1 MKSVTFES
9 SKLKNEID
17 LGNVVSFPTETVY
30 GFGIRWDDSQAF
42 LKLASVKQRA
52 INKPVSIMCGT
63 KFPLKEY
70 FEINHKIQKIIDR
83 YLPGPLTILLKAKAN
98 VPWQTHLGTNIVGIR
113 IPKFDKLL
121 KKECKMSDKI
131 IKFLVYEGR
140 ISVIC
145 ANTTE
150 MVEEARKIHDM
161 SPVVTAAFGRLLT
174 ITSIMATEMKGSKD
188 KLTVQL
194 KGNGPIGVMI
204 ATANN
209 KPMVKGYVTNP
220 VVELPLNEDGKLDV
234 SGAVGYEGY
243 INVVKDI
250 GLKDPYIGISP
261 LVSGEIA
268 EDFANYFVHSEQRN
282 SAVALGVLVDKNG
295 VRASGGYLINPMPDA
310 TEEDISK
317 VEQAIFKA
325 GAMSKMLD
333 QNLTLEEIAKR
344 ITGDENVEIIE
355 DSIKPEFK
363 CDCSKEHMEDALM
376 TIGKKELEDIIEK
389 EGKAELVCHF
399 CNKNYQFDKE
409 ELENIVRRI
418 EQEKE

>member
-1 MKSVTFES
+1 
-9 SKLKNEID
+9 
-17 LGNVVSFPTETVY
+17 
-30 GFGIRWDDSQAF
+30 
-42 LKLASVKQRA
+42 
-52 INKPVSIMCGT
+52 
-63 KFPLKEY
+63 
-70 FEINHKIQKIIDR
+70 
-83 YLPGPLTILLKAKAN
+83 
-98 VPWQTHLGTNIVGIR
+98 
-113 IPKFDKLL
+113 
-121 KKECKMSDKI
+121 MSDKI
-131 IKFLVYEGR
+131 IKFLAHSGR
-140 ISVIC
+140 VSVIC
-145 ANTTE
+145 ADTTQ

-209 KPMVKGYVTNP
+209 KPTVKGYAANP
-220 VVELPLNEDGKLDV
+220 VVEMSLNEDGKLDV

-268 EDFANYFVHSEQRN
+268 EDFANYFVNSEQRN

-295 VRASGGYLINPMPDA
+295 VRASGGYLINSMPDA
-310 TEEDISK
+310 TEEDISA
-317 VEQAIFKA
+317 VEQSIFKA

-333 QNLTLEEIAKR
+333 QNLTLEEIAKK

-355 DSIKPEFK
+355 DSIVPEFK
-363 CDCSKEHMEDALM
+363 CDCSKEHMQDALM
-376 TIGKKELEDIIEK
+376 TIGKEELNDIIEK

-399 CNKNYQFDKE
+399 CNKKYQFDKQD
-409 ELENIVRRI
+409 LENILKNI
-418 EQEKE
+418 EKSETK

>member
-1 MKSVTFES
+1 
-9 SKLKNEID
+9 
-17 LGNVVSFPTETVY
+17 
-30 GFGIRWDDSQAF
+30 
-42 LKLASVKQRA
+42 
-52 INKPVSIMCGT
+52 
-63 KFPLKEY
+63 
-70 FEINHKIQKIIDR
+70 
-83 YLPGPLTILLKAKAN
+83 
-98 VPWQTHLGTNIVGIR
+98 
-113 IPKFDKLL
+113 
-121 KKECKMSDKI
+121 MSDKI
-131 IKFLVYEGR
+131 VKFLAHEGR
-140 ISVIC
+140 VSVIC
-145 ANTTE
+145 ANTTN

-161 SPVVTAAFGRLLT
+161 SPVVTAALGRLLT

-209 KPMVKGYVTNP
+209 KPIVKGYATNP

-268 EDFANYFVHSEQRN
+268 EDFANYFVNSEQRN

-310 TEEDISK
+310 TEKDISI
-317 VEQAIFKA
+317 VEQSIFKA

-333 QNLTLEEIAKR
+333 QNLTLEEIAKK
-344 ITGDENVEIIE
+344 ITGDENVETIE
-355 DSIKPEFK
+355 DRIVPEFK
-363 CDCSKEHMEDALM
+363 CDCSKEHMQDALM
-376 TIGKKELEDIIEK
+376 TIGKEELEDIIEK

-399 CNKNYQFDKE
+399 CNKKYQFNKE
-409 ELENIVRRI
+409 DLENILKNI
-418 EQEKE
+418 EKNKAE

>member
-1 MKSVTFES
+1 
-9 SKLKNEID
+9 
-17 LGNVVSFPTETVY
+17 
-30 GFGIRWDDSQAF
+30 
-42 LKLASVKQRA
+42 
-52 INKPVSIMCGT
+52 
-63 KFPLKEY
+63 
-70 FEINHKIQKIIDR
+70 
-83 YLPGPLTILLKAKAN
+83 
-98 VPWQTHLGTNIVGIR
+98 
-113 IPKFDKLL
+113 
-121 KKECKMSDKI
+121 MSDKI
-131 IKFLVYEGR
+131 IKFLAHSGR
-140 ISVIC
+140 VSVIC
-145 ANTTE
+145 ADTTQ
-150 MVEEARKIHDM
+150 MVEEARKTHDM

-209 KPMVKGYVTNP
+209 KPTVKGYAANP
-220 VVELPLNEDGKLDV
+220 VVEMSLNEDGKLDV

-268 EDFANYFVHSEQRN
+268 EDFANYFVNSEQRN

-310 TEEDISK
+310 TEEDISA
-317 VEQAIFKA
+317 VEQSIFKA

-333 QNLTLEEIAKR
+333 QNLTLEEIAKK

-355 DSIKPEFK
+355 DSIVPEFK
-363 CDCSKEHMEDALM
+363 CDCSKEHMQDALM
-376 TIGKKELEDIIEK
+376 TIGKEELNDIIEK

-399 CNKNYQFDKE
+399 CNKKYQFDKQD
-409 ELENIVRRI
+409 LENILKNI
-418 EQEKE
+418 EKSETK

>member
-1 MKSVTFES
+1 
-9 SKLKNEID
+9 
-17 LGNVVSFPTETVY
+17 
-30 GFGIRWDDSQAF
+30 
-42 LKLASVKQRA
+42 
-52 INKPVSIMCGT
+52 
-63 KFPLKEY
+63 
-70 FEINHKIQKIIDR
+70 
-83 YLPGPLTILLKAKAN
+83 
-98 VPWQTHLGTNIVGIR
+98 
-113 IPKFDKLL
+113 
-121 KKECKMSDKI
+121 MSDKI
-131 IKFLVYEGR
+131 IKFLAHNGR
-140 ISVIC
+140 VSVIC
-145 ANTTE
+145 ADTTK

-209 KPMVKGYVTNP
+209 SPIVKGYTTNP

-234 SGAVGYEGY
+234 SGAVGYEGF

-268 EDFANYFVHSEQRN
+268 EDFASYFVNSEQRN

-310 TEEDISK
+310 TEEDISI
-317 VEQAIFKA
+317 VEQSIFKA

-333 QNLTLEEIAKR
+333 QNLTLEEIAKK

-355 DSIKPEFK
+355 DNIVPKFK
-363 CDCSKEHMEDALM
+363 CDCSKEHMQDALM
-376 TIGKKELEDIIEK
+376 TIGKEELQDIIEK

-399 CNKNYQFDKE
+399 CNKKYQFSKQ
-409 ELENIVRRI
+409 ELENIVKQI
-418 EQEKE
+418 K

>member
-1 MKSVTFES
+1 
-9 SKLKNEID
+9 
-17 LGNVVSFPTETVY
+17 
-30 GFGIRWDDSQAF
+30 
-42 LKLASVKQRA
+42 
-52 INKPVSIMCGT
+52 
-63 KFPLKEY
+63 
-70 FEINHKIQKIIDR
+70 
-83 YLPGPLTILLKAKAN
+83 
-98 VPWQTHLGTNIVGIR
+98 
-113 IPKFDKLL
+113 
-121 KKECKMSDKI
+121 MSDKI
-131 IKFLVYEGR
+131 IKFLAHGGR
-140 ISVIC
+140 VSVIC
-145 ANTTE
+145 ADTTQ

-209 KPMVKGYVTNP
+209 KPTVKGYAANP
-220 VVELPLNEDGKLDV
+220 VVEMSLNEDGKLDV

-268 EDFANYFVHSEQRN
+268 EDFAKYFVNSEQRN

-310 TEEDISK
+310 TEEDISA
-317 VEQAIFKA
+317 VEQSIFKA

-333 QNLTLEEIAKR
+333 QNLTLEEIAKK

-355 DSIKPEFK
+355 DSIVPEFK
-363 CDCSKEHMEDALM
+363 CDCSKEHMQDALM
-376 TIGKKELEDIIEK
+376 TIGKEELNDIIEK

-399 CNKNYQFDKE
+399 CNKKYQFDKQD
-409 ELENIVRRI
+409 LENILKNI
-418 EQEKE
+418 EKSETK

>member
-1 MKSVTFES
+1 
-9 SKLKNEID
+9 
-17 LGNVVSFPTETVY
+17 
-30 GFGIRWDDSQAF
+30 
-42 LKLASVKQRA
+42 
-52 INKPVSIMCGT
+52 
-63 KFPLKEY
+63 
-70 FEINHKIQKIIDR
+70 
-83 YLPGPLTILLKAKAN
+83 
-98 VPWQTHLGTNIVGIR
+98 
-113 IPKFDKLL
+113 
-121 KKECKMSDKI
+121 MSDKI
-131 IKFLVYEGR
+131 IKFLAHEGR

-174 ITSIMATEMKGSKD
+174 ITAIMATEMKGSKD

-209 KPMVKGYVTNP
+209 KPIVKGYATNP

-234 SGAVGYEGY
+234 GGAVGHEGF

-250 GLKDPYIGISP
+250 GLKDPYIGIAP

-268 EDFANYFVHSEQRN
+268 EDFANYFVNSEQRD

-310 TEEDISK
+310 TEADIST
-317 VEQAIFKA
+317 VEQSIFKA

-333 QNLTLEEIAKR
+333 QNLTLEEIAKK

-355 DSIKPEFK
+355 DDIVPEFK
-363 CDCSKEHMEDALM
+363 CDCSKEHMQDALM
-376 TIGKKELEDIIEK
+376 TIGKEELQDMIEK

-399 CNKNYQFDKE
+399 CNKKYEFNKE
-409 ELENIVRRI
+409 ELENILRNI
-418 EQEKE
+418 EENKAE

>member
-1 MKSVTFES
+1 M
-9 SKLKNEID
+9 L
-17 LGNVVSFPTETVY
+17 
-30 GFGIRWDDSQAF
+30 
-42 LKLASVKQRA
+42 
-52 INKPVSIMCGT
+52 
-63 KFPLKEY
+63 
-70 FEINHKIQKIIDR
+70 
-83 YLPGPLTILLKAKAN
+83 
-98 VPWQTHLGTNIVGIR
+98 
-113 IPKFDKLL
+113 
-121 KKECKMSDKI
+121 DKI
-131 IKFLVYEGR
+131 IKFLAYEGR

-268 EDFANYFVHSEQRN
+268 EDFASYFVNSEQRN

-310 TEEDISK
+310 TEEDISI
-317 VEQAIFKA
+317 VEQSIFKA

-333 QNLTLEEIAKR
+333 QNLTLEEIAKK

-355 DSIKPEFK
+355 DNIVPKFK
-363 CDCSKEHMEDALM
+363 CDCSKEHMQDALM
-376 TIGKKELEDIIEK
+376 TIGKEELQDIIEK

-399 CNKNYQFDKE
+399 CNKKYQFSKQ
-409 ELENIVRRI
+409 ELENIVKQI
-418 EQEKE
+418 K